1 MVDIKFGKMELLH
14 SYQKHGYNKSK
25 ILVALES
32 GIKDIV
38 QGKQNH
44 KLIYTMDLT
53 TIVVDNKNRFL
64 TAYKTSKYQYKVKKI
79 KELNGG
85 K

>member
-1 MVDIKFGKMELLH
+1 MMDIKFGKMELLH

-25 ILVALES
+25 ILAALAS

-53 TIVVDNKNRFL
+53 TIIIDKDNNFL

-79 KELNGG
+79 KGLNGG

>member
-1 MVDIKFGKMELLH
+1 MDIKVGKMELLH

-25 ILVALES
+25 ILAAIES
-32 GIKDIV
+32 GIKDILP
-38 QGKQNH
+38 GKQKH

-53 TIVVDNKNRFL
+53 TIIIDENDNFL
-64 TAYKTSKYQYKVKKI
+64 TAYKTSMYLYIVKKI